1 MSNIIYKRI
10 LFGLCRGGRA
20 WPNATGLGPVS
31 IADARVQISPPANPI
46 CGDKPGFGNPKRKS
60 RKEDFNR
67 FSESLKQVSMNV
79 SWHQLQQLQS
89 VLHKTQTKRF
99 AGKRKTPKYGSL
111 SKAFSDIQ
119 LQRFLHVIDSDK
131 FRLLFNY
138 QAQLGL
144 RIGEAVRVNINSIDL
159 ETRELTLKTEKAQL
173 MDSLLIPMPLFK
185 DTIAFISKHKAEI
198 EKAQGYLFY
207 ADKLRTKRPEPYLE
221 QDYVRNRFRYYV
233 RLAELDEIYDTSDE
247 TNPNRSV
254 RHLHRLTTHSLRHYA
269 ITSFA
274 KQTNGNLVLT
284 SRFARHSDPSTTMTY
299 ISTRKEELYKEID
312 NTFGLSQAISLKKSL
327 Q

>member
-1 MSNIIYKRI
+1 MNI
-10 LFGLCRGGRA
+10 
-20 WPNATGLGPVS
+20 
-31 IADARVQISPPANPI
+31 
-46 CGDKPGFGNPKRKS
+46 
-60 RKEDFNR
+60 
-67 FSESLKQVSMNV
+67 
-79 SWHQLQQLQS
+79 SWHQLQKLQS

-99 AGKRKTPKYGSL
+99 AGKRKTPKYGSI
-111 SKAFSDIQ
+111 SKAFSESQ

-131 FRLLFNY
+131 FRLLFSY

-159 ETRELTLKTEKAQL
+159 ETRELTLKTEKAQV

-185 DTIAFISKHKAEI
+185 DTIAFITKHRAEI
-198 EKAQGYLFY
+198 EKAQGFLFY

-221 QDYVRNRFRYYV
+221 QNYVRHIFREYV
-233 RLAELDEIYDTSDE
+233 RMAGLDEVYDTSDE
-247 TNPNRSV
+247 SSQDRSV
-254 RHLHRLTTHSLRHYA
+254 RQLHRLTTHSLRHYA
-269 ITSFA
+269 ITAFA

-312 NTFGLSQAISLKKSL
+312 NAFGLNQAVSLKARISGN
-327 Q
+327 

>member
-1 MSNIIYKRI
+1 M
-10 LFGLCRGGRA
+10 
-20 WPNATGLGPVS
+20 
-31 IADARVQISPPANPI
+31 
-46 CGDKPGFGNPKRKS
+46 
-60 RKEDFNR
+60 KEDFNR
-67 FSESLKQVSMNV
+67 FSDGLKQVSMSV

-111 SKAFSDIQ
+111 SKAFSDTQ
-119 LQRFLHVIDSDK
+119 LQRFLHVIDSDR
-131 FRLLFNY
+131 FRLLFRY

-159 ETRELTLKTEKAQL
+159 ETRELTLKTEKAQV

-198 EKAQGYLFY
+198 EEAQGYLFY
-207 ADKLRTKRPEPYLE
+207 AEKLRTKRSVPFLE
-221 QDYVRNRFRYYV
+221 QNYVRNRFRHYV
-233 RLAELDEIYDTSDE
+233 RLAGLDEVYDTSDE

-254 RHLHRLTTHSLRHYA
+254 RHLHRLTTHSLQHYA

-312 NTFGLSQAISLKKSL
+312 STFGLSEAVGLKERLSKPF
-327 Q
+327 

>member
-1 MSNIIYKRI
+1 M
-10 LFGLCRGGRA
+10 CRDGGA
-20 WPNATGLGPVS
+20 WSNATGLGPASFVDS
-31 IADARVQISPPANPI
+31 RVQISLPAFQI
-46 CGDKPGFGNPKRKS
+46 HDVKAGFGNPKRKS

-67 FSESLKQVSMNV
+67 FSDNLKQVSMNV

-111 SKAFSDIQ
+111 SKAFSDSQ

-131 FRLLFNY
+131 FRLLFSY

-144 RIGEAVRVNINSIDL
+144 RIGEAVRVNISSIDL
-159 ETRELTLKTEKAQL
+159 ETRKLTLKTEKAQV

-185 DTIAFISKHKAEI
+185 ETVAFISKHKTEI

-207 ADKLRTKRPEPYLE
+207 ADKLRTKRPELYLE
-221 QDYVRNRFRYYV
+221 QNYVRRIFREYV
-233 RLAELDEIYDTSDE
+233 RMAGLDEVYDTSDE
-247 TNPNRSV
+247 SSQDRSV
-254 RHLHRLTTHSLRHYA
+254 RQLHRLTTHSLRHYA
-269 ITSFA
+269 ITAFS

-312 NTFGLSQAISLKKSL
+312 NAFGLSQAESLKARLSMP
-327 Q
+327 

>member
-1 MSNIIYKRI
+1 M
-10 LFGLCRGGRA
+10 
-20 WPNATGLGPVS
+20 GLGPIS
-31 IADARVQISPPANPI
+31 LADSRVRISPPANSI

-60 RKEDFNR
+60 PREEDFNR
-67 FSESLKQVSMNV
+67 FSDSLKQVSMNV
-79 SWHQLQQLQS
+79 SWHQLQKLQS

-99 AGKRKTPKYGSL
+99 AGKRKTPKYGSV
-111 SKAFSDIQ
+111 SKAFSDSQ

-131 FRLLFNY
+131 FRLLFSY

-159 ETRELTLKTEKAQL
+159 ETRELILKTEKAQV
-173 MDSLLIPMPLFK
+173 MDSLLIPTPLFK
-185 DTIAFISKHKAEI
+185 ETIAFISKHKVEI

-221 QDYVRNRFRYYV
+221 QNYVRHIFREYV
-233 RLAELDEIYDTSDE
+233 RMAGLDEVYDTSDE
-247 TNPNRSV
+247 SSQDRSV
-254 RHLHRLTTHSLRHYA
+254 RHLHRLTTHSLGHYA

-312 NTFGLSQAISLKKSL
+312 NTFGLSQAASLKARLSMP
-327 Q
+327 

>member
-1 MSNIIYKRI
+1 MS
-10 LFGLCRGGRA
+10 
-20 WPNATGLGPVS
+20 
-31 IADARVQISPPANPI
+31 
-46 CGDKPGFGNPKRKS
+46 
-60 RKEDFNR
+60 
-67 FSESLKQVSMNV
+67 V
-79 SWHQLQQLQS
+79 SWHQLQKLQS

-99 AGKRKTPKYGSL
+99 AGKRKTPKYGSI
-111 SKAFSDIQ
+111 SKAFSDSQ

-131 FRLLFNY
+131 FRLLFSY

-159 ETRELTLKTEKAQL
+159 ETRELTLKTEKAQV

-185 DTIAFISKHKAEI
+185 DTIAFISKHKTEI
-198 EKAQGYLFY
+198 EAAQGYLFY
-207 ADKLRTKRPEPYLE
+207 ADKLRTKRSVPFLE
-221 QDYVRNRFRYYV
+221 QNYVRNRFRHYV
-233 RLAELDEIYDTSDE
+233 RLAGLDEVYDTSDE
-247 TNPNRSV
+247 TNHGRSV

-299 ISTRKEELYKEID
+299 ITTRKEELYKEID
-312 NTFGLSQAISLKKSL
+312 NAFGLGQALSLKARLSKSF
-327 Q
+327 

>member
-1 MSNIIYKRI
+1 M
-10 LFGLCRGGRA
+10 
-20 WPNATGLGPVS
+20 
-31 IADARVQISPPANPI
+31 
-46 CGDKPGFGNPKRKS
+46 
-60 RKEDFNR
+60 KEDFNR
-67 FSESLKQVSMNV
+67 FSDSLKQVSMSV

-119 LQRFLHVIDSDK
+119 LQRFLHVIDSDR
-131 FRLLFNY
+131 FRLLFRY
-138 QAQLGL
+138 QALLGL

-159 ETRELTLKTEKAQL
+159 ETRELTLKTEKAQA

-198 EKAQGYLFY
+198 EKTQEYLFY
-207 ADKLRTKRPEPYLE
+207 ADKLRTKRPEPYIE
-221 QDYVRNRFRYYV
+221 QNYVRNRFRHYV
-233 RLAELDEIYDTSDE
+233 RLAGLDEVYDTSDE
-247 TNPNRSV
+247 TNLNRSV
-254 RHLHRLTTHSLRHYA
+254 RHLHRLTTHSLRNYA

-284 SRFARHSDPSTTMTY
+284 SRFARHSDPSTTITY
-299 ISTRKEELYKEID
+299 ITTRKEELYKEID
-312 NTFGLSQAISLKKSL
+312 STFGLSEAVGLKARLTRSL
-327 Q
+327 

>member
-1 MSNIIYKRI
+1 LAGS
-10 LFGLCRGGRA
+10 
-20 WPNATGLGPVS
+20 
-31 IADARVQISPPANPI
+31 RVRISPPANFCI
-46 CGDKPGFGNPKRKS
+46 DIKAGFGNPKRKS

-67 FSESLKQVSMNV
+67 LSDSLKQVSMNV

-119 LQRFLHVIDSDK
+119 LQRFLHVVDSDR
-131 FRLLFNY
+131 FRLLFSY

-159 ETRELTLKTEKAQL
+159 ETRELTLKTEKAQV

-185 DTIAFISKHKAEI
+185 DTIAFISKHRAEI

-207 ADKLRTKRPEPYLE
+207 ADKLRTKRPEPYIE
-221 QDYVRNRFRYYV
+221 QNYVPQQVQALCATGGVGRGIRY
-233 RLAELDEIYDTSDE
+233 
-247 TNPNRSV
+247 
-254 RHLHRLTTHSLRHYA
+254 LR
-269 ITSFA
+269 
-274 KQTNGNLVLT
+274 
-284 SRFARHSDPSTTMTY
+284 
-299 ISTRKEELYKEID
+299 
-312 NTFGLSQAISLKKSL
+312 
-327 Q
+327 

>member
-1 MSNIIYKRI
+1 M
-10 LFGLCRGGRA
+10 CRDGGA
-20 WPNATGLGPVS
+20 WSNATGLGPASFVDS
-31 IADARVQISPPANPI
+31 RVQISLPANSI
-46 CGDKPGFGNPKRKS
+46 YGDRLGFGNPKRKS
-60 RKEDFNR
+60 PRKEDFNR
-67 FSESLKQVSMNV
+67 FSDNLKQVSMNV

-111 SKAFSDIQ
+111 SKAFSDMQ
-119 LQRFLHVIDSDK
+119 LQRFLHVVDSDR
-131 FRLLFNY
+131 FRLLFRY

-144 RIGEAVRVNINSIDL
+144 RIGEVVRVNINAIDL
-159 ETRELTLKTEKAQL
+159 ETRELTLKTEKAQV

-185 DTIAFISKHKAEI
+185 DTIAFISKHRTEI

-207 ADKLRTKRPEPYLE
+207 ADKLRTKRPEPFLE
-221 QDYVRNRFRYYV
+221 QDYVRNRFRHYV
-233 RLAELDEIYDTSDE
+233 RLAGLDEVYDTSDE
-247 TNPNRSV
+247 TNPERSV

-299 ISTRKEELYKEID
+299 ITTSKEELYKEID
-312 NTFGLSQAISLKKSL
+312 NAFGLEQALSLKARLSEPR
-327 Q
+327 

>member
-1 MSNIIYKRI
+1 
-10 LFGLCRGGRA
+10 
-20 WPNATGLGPVS
+20 
-31 IADARVQISPPANPI
+31 
-46 CGDKPGFGNPKRKS
+46 
-60 RKEDFNR
+60 
-67 FSESLKQVSMNV
+67 VSMNV
-79 SWHQLQQLQS
+79 SWHQLQKLQS

-99 AGKRKTPKYGSL
+99 AGKRKTPKYGSI

-119 LQRFLHVIDSDK
+119 LQRFLHTIDSDK
-131 FRLLFNY
+131 FRLLFSY

-159 ETRELTLKTEKAQL
+159 ETRELTLKTEKAQV

-185 DTIAFISKHKAEI
+185 ETVAFISKHKSEI
-198 EKAQGYLFY
+198 EKAQGFLFY

-221 QDYVRNRFRYYV
+221 QNYVRRIFREYV
-233 RLAELDEIYDTSDE
+233 RMTGLDEVYDTSDE
-247 TNPNRSV
+247 SSPERST
-254 RHLHRLTTHSLRHYA
+254 RRLHRLTTHSLRHYA

-274 KQTNGNLVLT
+274 RQTNGNLVLT

-312 NTFGLSQAISLKKSL
+312 NAFGLSQAASLKARL
-327 Q
+327 FMP

>member
-1 MSNIIYKRI
+1 M
-10 LFGLCRGGRA
+10 
-20 WPNATGLGPVS
+20 
-31 IADARVQISPPANPI
+31 DARVQISPPANSI
-46 CGDKPGFGNPKRKS
+46 YDVKAWFGNSKRKS
-60 RKEDFNR
+60 PRKEDFNR

-131 FRLLFNY
+131 FRLLFMY

-159 ETRELTLKTEKAQL
+159 ETRELTLKTEKARV

-185 DTIAFISKHKAEI
+185 ETVAFISKHKAEV

-207 ADKLRTKRPEPYLE
+207 ADKLRTERPEPYLE
-221 QDYVRNRFRYYV
+221 QNYVRRIFREYV
-233 RLAELDEIYDTSDE
+233 RMAGLD
-247 TNPNRSV
+247 
-254 RHLHRLTTHSLRHYA
+254 
-269 ITSFA
+269 
-274 KQTNGNLVLT
+274 
-284 SRFARHSDPSTTMTY
+284 
-299 ISTRKEELYKEID
+299 
-312 NTFGLSQAISLKKSL
+312 
-327 Q
+327 

>member
-1 MSNIIYKRI
+1 MQGSQSLVKCGGFRARSR
-10 LFGLCRGGRA
+10 RG
-20 WPNATGLGPVS
+20 S
-31 IADARVQISPPANPI
+31 RVQISLPANPI
-46 CGDKPGFGNPKRKS
+46 CDDKQGFGNPKRKS
-60 RKEDFNR
+60 SRREDFNR
-67 FSESLKQVSMNV
+67 FSENLKQVSMSV

-89 VLHKTQTKRF
+89 VLHKAQTKRF

-131 FRLLFNY
+131 FRLLFSY

-159 ETRELTLKTEKAQL
+159 ETRELTLKTEKAQV
-173 MDSLLIPMPLFK
+173 MDSLLIPRPLFK

-207 ADKLRTKRPEPYLE
+207 ADKLRTKRPEPFLE
-221 QDYVRNRFRYYV
+221 QNYVRNRFRHYIFLV
-233 RLAELDEIYDTSDE
+233 GLDEVYDTSDE

-254 RHLHRLTTHSLRHYA
+254 RHLYRLTTHSLRHYA
-269 ITSFA
+269 ITHFA
-274 KQTNGNLVLT
+274 EQANGNLVLT
-284 SRFARHSDPSTTMTY
+284 S
-299 ISTRKEELYKEID
+299 
-312 NTFGLSQAISLKKSL
+312 
-327 Q
+327 